1 MKVVDKPVKGVNF
14 EQKKIVLKGKVGSL
28 SSEEEKRVEIVLFD
42 SKKKELSKKKLEKGG
57 F

>member
-1 MKVVDKPVKGVNF
+1 MVDKPVKGVNF